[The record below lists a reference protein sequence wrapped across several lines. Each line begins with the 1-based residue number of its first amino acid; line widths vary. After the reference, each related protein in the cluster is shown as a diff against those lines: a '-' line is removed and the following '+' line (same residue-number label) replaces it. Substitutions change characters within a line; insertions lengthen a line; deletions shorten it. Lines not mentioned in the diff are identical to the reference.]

1 MMHENDVKGKSVS
14 TNKVLLKH
22 SHSLSVI
29 ICIIYGCFLATKAE
43 LSRGARDL
51 GQSLKYFPFC
61 PLQKKFA
68 DPRSR
73 H

>member
-1 MMHENDVKGKSVS
+1 MHENDMKGKAMS

-22 SHSLSVI
+22 SPFLSVI

-43 LSRGARDL
+43 LSHGARDL
-51 GQSLKYFPFC
+51 GQSLKYFPFW
-61 PLQKKFA
+61 PLQKKFT